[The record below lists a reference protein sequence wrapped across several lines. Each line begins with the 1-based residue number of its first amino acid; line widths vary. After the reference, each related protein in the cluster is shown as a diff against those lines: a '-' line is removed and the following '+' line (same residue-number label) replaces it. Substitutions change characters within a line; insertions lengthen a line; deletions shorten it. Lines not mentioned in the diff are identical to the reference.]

1 MDARFTCASRS
12 RNKDTPHVSNGP
24 MTVMVP
30 HAAFVSFQA
39 SICGR
44 ECVLT
49 VAWNACMK
57 IMDISVLKNFSKQF
71 PIWLRWLRFNLA
83 GIAGVFVQM
92 TVLSFTRNWLG
103 LNYLLATAIAVE
115 CALLHN
121 FMWHEFYTWQELKL
135 GRRWA
140 DTFGRFVRF
149 NMTVGAFSL
158 IGNVILMR

>member
-1 MDARFTCASRS
+1 
-12 RNKDTPHVSNGP
+12 
-24 MTVMVP
+24 
-30 HAAFVSFQA
+30 
-39 SICGR
+39 
-44 ECVLT
+44 
-49 VAWNACMK
+49 
-57 IMDISVLKNFSKQF
+57 MDISVLKNFSKQF
-71 PIWLRWLRFNLA
+71 PIWLRWLRFNLS

-158 IGNVILMR
+158 IGNVILMRLLVGGLNLPLLVANLFAIAALSVGNFLISEYHVFREQVAGG